1 MICEACFTSP
11 GRGPFTD
18 CRRAKG
24 YFDGACGNCKWRDHA
39 ARCSVRQPGQ
49 GSGDE
54 DSEDSEEDEAE
65 EGGAGGRTIEDA
77 IMISDDD
84 DNDNE
89 EEEEEDEGRMI
100 EGPVEISSDEE

>member
-1 MICEACFTSP
+1 MTCEACFTNP

-18 CRRAKG
+18 CRRAQG

-54 DSEDSEEDEAE
+54 DSASEQE
-65 EGGAGGRTIEDA
+65 EGGEGAIGRTIEDA

-84 DNDNE
+84 E
-89 EEEEEDEGRMI
+89 EGEEGGQVVREGRMI